1 MKKLFTLL
9 AMAVMAIGANAQTLI
24 AERDFTGITDSE
36 LPRIYGSCE
45 GVNASL
51 SSDADGL
58 AITVNSQIS
67 QMGFPTIEVFPR
79 ESLNLKPIGSYKGCY
94 KVVITAKFPTN
105 GGLMMEVS
113 NMDHCSSSAY
123 VTATGDFQEFEMTAP
138 VLPFY
143 FDGEDCNLSLHWG
156 DFNGTTILKKVQL
169 YEMEEDVVDEI
180 DDVLYY
186 LDKGSKTAAV
196 AGTDDKYGHKY
207 DYIDIP
213 ATVTYDG
220 EAYTVTKIMDHAIQW
235 PYLKSV
241 TIPNTVTEIGNSAFA
256 GIWDLKEITIPAS
269 VKVIYPEAFGG
280 CGNLKRVIVQAE
292 TPPIAYESSFN
303 ISYGDTS
310 RDYKIILKVPDAS
323 IDVYKATAP
332 WSTFSEFE
340 MMSKQKCEK
349 PTISVESGK
358 LNFGCDTEDVE
369 FHYEISILMKG
380 DGNGVKLPETL
391 KISVYA
397 SKEGFYDSEVETAEI
412 STQSFGDVNGDGV
425 VNGTDIQEIINIIVN
440 E

>member
-45 GVNASL
+45 GVNVSL

-67 QMGFPTIEVFPR
+67 QMGFPTIGIFPGG
-79 ESLNLKPIGSYKGCY
+79 SLNLKPKGCY
-94 KVVITAKFPTN
+94 KAVITAKFPTN
-105 GGLMMEVS
+105 GGLRMEVS
-113 NMDHCSSSAY
+113 NEFPCLSSAY

-138 VLPFY
+138 VLPLYFY
-143 FDGEDCNLSLHWG
+143 GEGCSLSLCWG

-169 YEMEEDVVDEI
+169 YEMEEDAIDEI

-196 AGTDDKYGHKY
+196 AGTDDKYGHKH

-213 ATVTYDG
+213 ATVTHEG
-220 EAYTVTKIMDHAIQW
+220 EAYTVTKIMDNAIHW
-235 PYLKSV
+235 DLKSV
-241 TIPNTVTEIGNSAFA
+241 TIPNTVTEIGYAALA
-256 GIWDLKEITIPAS
+256 GNWNLKEITIPAS

-349 PTISVESGK
+349 PTISVENGK

-380 DGNGVKLPETL
+380 DGNGVKLPDTL